1 MKIEEYN
8 ALQTIECKYQI
19 IGKEIGEKGTPHLQG
34 FIAFKSARSFNA
46 VRKLMDRWHIEPCK
60 GNAEANM
67 KYCMKENDFIEIG
80 ESPRQG
86 KRNDIHIAK
95 QMVLEGR
102 PMKEI
107 VLEVNS
113 YQAMRTAELLKKY
126 VEIQRNF
133 KTYVYWFY
141 GPTGSGKSRC
151 AEEMFPNAYW
161 AMSTGKWWEGYDG
174 QEVVIINDYRKD
186 FVNST
191 NY

>member
-1 MKIEEYN
+1 MLHSKQLKIEEYN

-95 QMVLEGR
+95 QMVLEGGR
-102 PMKEI
+102 
-107 VLEVNS
+107 
-113 YQAMRTAELLKKY
+113 
-126 VEIQRNF
+126 
-133 KTYVYWFY
+133 
-141 GPTGSGKSRC
+141 
-151 AEEMFPNAYW
+151 
-161 AMSTGKWWEGYDG
+161 
-174 QEVVIINDYRKD
+174 
-186 FVNST
+186 
-191 NY
+191 

>member
-1 MKIEEYN
+1 MAQKFRNYCYTLNNWKIEEYN

-86 KRNDIHIAK
+86 KEMIYILQNK
-95 QMVLEGR
+95 WFWKGGR
-102 PMKEI
+102 
-107 VLEVNS
+107 
-113 YQAMRTAELLKKY
+113 
-126 VEIQRNF
+126 
-133 KTYVYWFY
+133 
-141 GPTGSGKSRC
+141 
-151 AEEMFPNAYW
+151 
-161 AMSTGKWWEGYDG
+161 
-174 QEVVIINDYRKD
+174 
-186 FVNST
+186 
-191 NY
+191 